1 MVAGECTMTTAWRE
15 FEKLVARI
23 EQAMSPSG
31 AEVKSPDH
39 IPDKVTGQLR
49 EVDASIRYK
58 VGTCPILIT
67 IECRD
72 RSSVEDVQW
81 IEQLLEKKRSV
92 GAAMTV
98 AVSSSG
104 FSEPA
109 IKKATALGI
118 EIRTL
123 TEAAPNE
130 FVHWLRFQNVVVDLS
145 EWSLAELGFDLYEG
159 VQGPP
164 PQDAELCPTA
174 QQSFREKGPL
184 APIIIR
190 NSDGKRFHVE
200 NILIEWCK
208 RNGTFFPPDLPSDGS
223 KVRRNL
229 HQQLEAKCLHVETTN
244 GNFDIRIIH
253 ISLWLCRSKKLV
265 PVSKLTEYADPNS
278 AIVHTAEWVLM
289 EKIRLSLHRDLASG
303 ETKVRVGAV
312 E

>member
-1 MVAGECTMTTAWRE
+1 MTTAWRE

-23 EQAMSPSG
+23 ERAMAPSG

-72 RSSVEDVQW
+72 RSSIEDVQW
-81 IEQLLEKKRSV
+81 IEQLAEKKRSIG
-92 GAAMTV
+92 GAITV

-109 IKKATALGI
+109 IKKAAALDI

-123 TEAAPNE
+123 AEASPNE
-130 FVHWLRFQNVVVDLS
+130 FVQWLSFQNVVLDQS
-145 EWSLAELGFDLYEG
+145 EWSLADLGFDLYEG
-159 VQGPP
+159 SQGPP
-164 PQDAELCPTA
+164 PQDTELSSGA
-174 QQSFREKGPL
+174 QQSLREKGHL
-184 APIIIR
+184 APILIR
-190 NSDGKRFHVE
+190 NSDGKRFHIE

-208 RNGTFFPPDLPSDGS
+208 RNGTFFPPDLPADGRE
-223 KVRRNL
+223 VRRNL
-229 HQQLEAKCLHVETTN
+229 HQPLERNCMHVETTN
-244 GNFDIRIIH
+244 GNFDVRIIH
-253 ISLWLCRSKKLV
+253 ISVRLCRSKRLIS
-265 PVSKLTEYADPNS
+265 VSKLTEYSDPNS
-278 AIVHTAEWVLM
+278 ALVQTAEWILM
-289 EKIRLSLHRDLASG
+289 EKIRLSLHRDLTSG
-303 ETKVRVGAV
+303 ETKVRMGAV